1 MPAPPP
7 IDDRPAAAPAGTA
20 RTRPGQLTMPWR
32 VATVAMWT
40 FVFVAMAGVWKASQE
55 LGLATWWLGPFSSPN
70 PFFVILVPFYAPT
83 VVIVTAL
90 NNGRRVPWVGLTASA
105 VTAAIGV
112 VDLGG
117 VTRLGLVELALGGAG
132 AVFSVTSLTGTY
144 RRP

>member
-7 IDDRPAAAPAGTA
+7 IDDRTAATQGGPV

-32 VATVAMWT
+32 VATIAMWT
-40 FVFVAMAGVWKASQE
+40 FVFVAISGVWKASQE
-55 LGLATWWLGPFSSPN
+55 LGLATWWLGPFSAPN

-83 VVIVTAL
+83 VVIVAAL
-90 NNGRRVPWVGLTASA
+90 NNGRRVPWIGLTASA

-112 VDLGG
+112 VDLGK
-117 VTRLGLVELALGGAG
+117 VTRLGLAELALAAAG
-132 AVFSVTSLTGTY
+132 AVFSLSSLTGTY